1 MSAPLDVLA
10 AMDCAAKE
18 LRAQPSVEH
27 WIPETLE
34 QARAKVAA
42 YEQAVI
48 ALTAPANRAA
58 ATLEVLRYPRMV
70 ADAKDLRAAIARL
83 KGGEV

>member
-1 MSAPLDVLA
+1 MSAPVDVLA
-10 AMDCAAKE
+10 AMDRAVKE
-18 LRAQPSVEH
+18 LREQPSVEH
-27 WIPETLE
+27 WIPELLE

-48 ALTAPANRAA
+48 ALTASAKRAA
-58 ATLEVLRYPRMV
+58 DTLEVLRYPRMV
-70 ADAKDLRAAIARL
+70 ADAKDLRAALASV